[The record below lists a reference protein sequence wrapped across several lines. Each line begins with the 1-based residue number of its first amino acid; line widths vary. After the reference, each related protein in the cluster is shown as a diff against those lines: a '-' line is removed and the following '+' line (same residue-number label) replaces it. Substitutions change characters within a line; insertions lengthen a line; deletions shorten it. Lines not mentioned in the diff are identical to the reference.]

1 MKRKNN
7 PINELAAM
15 LAEDKKTKK
24 KKPLLE
30 GYLSEEDF
38 DPSMGPNPSLQG
50 GGDDDFPLEG
60 MEGGEGDAMAQEQ
73 GILPIKNEID
83 QIRQIALKTIARLA
97 ENPVSESYQMMKK
110 IWMMCDK
117 AIESALQPEEG
128 NKKGSGFL
136 YRNIKMVIKM
146 VSRINFVVTIFV
158 FINQTPTVINTVY
171 PTFKHYLMLG
181 LA

>member
-1 MKRKNN
+1 MKEKNN
-7 PINELAAM
+7 PIKELTAM
-15 LAEDKKTKK
+15 LAEDKKTQKK
-24 KKPLLE
+24 KNLLE
-30 GYLSEEDF
+30 RYLRKEDF
-38 DPSMGPNPSLQG
+38 DPSMGQQQPMGQNASQMT
-50 GGDDDFPLEG
+50 DEDFPLEG

-128 NKKGSGFL
+128 NKKGSSF
-136 YRNIKMVIKM
+136 
-146 VSRINFVVTIFV
+146 
-158 FINQTPTVINTVY
+158 
-171 PTFKHYLMLG
+171 
-181 LA
+181 

>member
-1 MKRKNN
+1 MKEKNN
-7 PINELAAM
+7 PIKELAAM
-15 LAEDKKTKK
+15 LANEKKNTR

-38 DPSMGPNPSLQG
+38 DPSMRQEPPLQQNG
-50 GGDDDFPLEG
+50 EDDFPLEG

-117 AIESALQPEEG
+117 AIETALQPDDSN
-128 NKKGSGFL
+128 NKKASAF
-136 YRNIKMVIKM
+136 
-146 VSRINFVVTIFV
+146 
-158 FINQTPTVINTVY
+158 
-171 PTFKHYLMLG
+171 
-181 LA
+181 

>member
-1 MKRKNN
+1 MKEKNN
-7 PINELAAM
+7 PIKELTQM
-15 LAEDKKTKK
+15 LSENKMTKR
-24 KKPLLE
+24 KPLLE

-38 DPSMGPNPSLQG
+38 DPTMGQQPQQGMMQG
-50 GGDDDFPLEG
+50 GEEDFPLQG

-128 NKKGSGFL
+128 NKKGSSF
-136 YRNIKMVIKM
+136 
-146 VSRINFVVTIFV
+146 
-158 FINQTPTVINTVY
+158 
-171 PTFKHYLMLG
+171 
-181 LA
+181 

>member
-1 MKRKNN
+1 MATKNDPIKELSKMLSVKNRAPKR
-7 PINELAAM
+7 
-15 LAEDKKTKK
+15 
-24 KKPLLE
+24 KPLLE

-38 DPSMGPNPSLQG
+38 DPTMSQQQPMGQEG
-50 GGDDDFPLEG
+50 EEDFPLQG

-128 NKKGSGFL
+128 NKKGSSF
-136 YRNIKMVIKM
+136 
-146 VSRINFVVTIFV
+146 
-158 FINQTPTVINTVY
+158 
-171 PTFKHYLMLG
+171 
-181 LA
+181 

>member
-1 MKRKNN
+1 MKEKNN
-7 PINELAAM
+7 PIKELTAM
-15 LAEDKKTKK
+15 LAEDKKTQKK
-24 KKPLLE
+24 KNLLE
-30 GYLSEEDF
+30 RYLREEDF
-38 DPSMGPNPSLQG
+38 DPSMGQQQPMGQNAPQMT
-50 GGDDDFPLEG
+50 DEDFPLEG

-128 NKKGSGFL
+128 NKKGSSF
-136 YRNIKMVIKM
+136 
-146 VSRINFVVTIFV
+146 
-158 FINQTPTVINTVY
+158 
-171 PTFKHYLMLG
+171 
-181 LA
+181 

>member
-1 MKRKNN
+1 MKKEQN
-7 PINELAAM
+7 PIKELAAM
-15 LAEDKKTKK
+15 LEENKRPQKKR
-24 KKPLLE
+24 LLE

-38 DPSMGPNPSLQG
+38 DPSMGQQPMGQPMPQG
-50 GGDDDFPLEG
+50 EEEDFPLQG

-117 AIESALQPEEG
+117 AIESALQPEDN
-128 NKKGSGFL
+128 NKKGSSF
-136 YRNIKMVIKM
+136 
-146 VSRINFVVTIFV
+146 
-158 FINQTPTVINTVY
+158 
-171 PTFKHYLMLG
+171 
-181 LA
+181 

>member
-1 MKRKNN
+1 MKEKNN
-7 PINELAAM
+7 PIKELAAM
-15 LAEDKKTKK
+15 LAEDKKTPKK
-24 KKPLLE
+24 KCLLE

-38 DPSMGPNPSLQG
+38 DPSMAQG
-50 GGDDDFPLEG
+50 APQINDEDFPLDG
-60 MEGGEGDAMAQEQ
+60 MEGGEGDALAQEQ

-128 NKKGSGFL
+128 NKKGSSF
-136 YRNIKMVIKM
+136 
-146 VSRINFVVTIFV
+146 
-158 FINQTPTVINTVY
+158 
-171 PTFKHYLMLG
+171 
-181 LA
+181 

>member
-1 MKRKNN
+1 MKEKNN
-7 PINELAAM
+7 PIKELTQM
-15 LAEDKKTKK
+15 LSENKTTKR
-24 KKPLLE
+24 KPLLE

-38 DPSMGPNPSLQG
+38 DPTMGQQPQQGMMQG
-50 GGDDDFPLEG
+50 GEEDFPLQG

-128 NKKGSGFL
+128 NKKGSSF
-136 YRNIKMVIKM
+136 
-146 VSRINFVVTIFV
+146 
-158 FINQTPTVINTVY
+158 
-171 PTFKHYLMLG
+171 
-181 LA
+181 